1 MRHTFFENIRLAA
14 QERQAAMINFAQ
26 QLVRIP
32 SLPGQENEIAA
43 VIAQEMY
50 NLGYDDVWS
59 DQAGNVIGKINGSD
73 GPVVLLNGH
82 MDHVDPGPV
91 EGWLYSPF
99 SGMIAEGEL
108 WGRASADMKG
118 PVACM
123 MYATSLFK
131 QLGITPPG
139 DVLMTV
145 AVMEEIGGL
154 GTQYLASQLEAD
166 VAICGEPSRN
176 TLRRGHR
183 GRVGLI
189 VTFKGRSAHAS
200 MPHLAVNPHYGAAA
214 FLHRLPTLM
223 MAQDEA
229 LSAATVAPTL
239 YATDQISPNVTP
251 GEVYLT
257 LDWRSVPTEPAEQI
271 VAKIQNLLEICLTSE
286 GLDDIQARVEVP
298 AIELTTYTGMVKTF
312 PAIFPSFLL
321 SVDNPFVRAARAT
334 LVEVLGRDD
343 SVDIWPFAT
352 DGGHLMAAGIPTIG
366 FGPGDER
373 LAHTNQERINLA
385 QMSEALMGYAALIL
399 ALAETARRET

>member
-1 MRHTFFENIRLAA
+1 
-14 QERQAAMINFAQ
+14 MINFAQ